1 MEESRRR
8 IFMNPAQYKNATKE
22 EWAAY
27 FEKQT
32 RDNEKYGVMNFD
44 VVCPLAEKA
53 EDETWKE
60 SKLEG
65 VKEYILSL
73 L

>member
-1 MEESRRR
+1 
-8 IFMNPAQYKNATKE
+8 
-22 EWAAY
+22 
-27 FEKQT
+27 
-32 RDNEKYGVMNFD
+32 MNFD

-53 EDETWKE
+53 EEGKWKE